1 MSAKKRPP
9 DGGTPPATAGAPDRD
24 TPPPHS
30 TGGPTPRPGGPRWKP
45 EDQALSF
52 GPAAE
57 RYDTH
62 RPTYPPAALIWALGT
77 PARHVV
83 DLGAG
88 TGILTRVLLAL
99 GHRVRPVE
107 PDAGMRERLAAT
119 TRDAVPLDGSAER
132 IPIEDGSVDAVV
144 AGQSYHW
151 FDREPAH
158 AEIARVLRPGGVF
171 APVWNIRDG
180 SVPWVAR
187 LTEILDDHAPHRRGT
202 HEGLLEHPDFGPEF
216 GPVVSKGF
224 RHEVAMTADRLVGLV
239 STRSYYLTA
248 APDRQAEID
257 SRVREL
263 VAGLPEVFP
272 LPYVTMIYKAVR
284 R

>member
-1 MSAKKRPP
+1 MSPA
-9 DGGTPPATAGAPDRD
+9 GG
-24 TPPPHS
+24 PHS
-30 TGGPTPRPGGPRWKP
+30 EPD
-45 EDQALSF
+45 DQALPF

-62 RPTYPPAALIWALGT
+62 RPTYPPAALTWALGT

-119 TRDAVPLDGSAER
+119 TLDAVPLEGSAER

-158 AEIARVLRPGGVF
+158 AEIARILRPGGVF

-180 SVPWVAR
+180 SVAWVAR
-187 LTEILDDHAPHRRGT
+187 LTEILNDRDQPHRGT

-224 RHEVAMTADRLVGLV
+224 RHEVAMTADRLVALV

-248 APDRQAEID
+248 TPDRQAEID